1 MKRLIVFLLVC
12 SLLSCKNNEAS
23 NSIPIIK
30 QEEMFEILKEKY
42 YILIY
47 LNGCLACRDCKHR
60 INKMDK
66 DLKEDFYY
74 LDLELNKG
82 LSSSYFVSNIG
93 VTSYKDLKIKKDH
106 LLACIIRENNVIIP
120 SGKDTLEPLDSVII
134 VTTNTSVKDVSDILE

>member
-1 MKRLIVFLLVC
+1 MKHKRVVVVTLLFLLVC
-12 SLLSCKNNEAS
+12 SFLSCKSNETS

-42 YILIY
+42 YVLIY

-74 LDLELNKG
+74 LDLELNKE
-82 LSSSYFVSNIG
+82 LSSSYFVSNIPQ
-93 VTSYKDLKIKKDH
+93 TTYKDLKIKKTPT
-106 LLACIIRENNVIIP
+106 LLVIEN
-120 SGKDTLEPLDSVII
+120 G
-134 VTTNTSVKDVSDILE
+134 SVKEEYIKQDSIFVFLDILENRV